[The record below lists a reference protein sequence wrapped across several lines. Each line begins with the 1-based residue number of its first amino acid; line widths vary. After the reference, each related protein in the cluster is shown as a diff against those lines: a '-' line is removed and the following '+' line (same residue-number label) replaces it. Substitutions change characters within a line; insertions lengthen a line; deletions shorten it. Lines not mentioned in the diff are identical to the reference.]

1 MWQGNDKIE
10 EVSSRIR
17 LIAIDIDGTLLNS
30 QLQVSAANLSALQL
44 ARAEGIE
51 VVLGTGRRHAFAL
64 PIAESL
70 GFDLWMI
77 SSNGAVTRSTQEE
90 LFHIDC
96 LPAGVAR
103 ELCIYMGDD
112 FRANTVVTFERP
124 GKGALVV
131 ERTDELTESI
141 QRWIEKNS
149 QFIEYCVPIED
160 AIIIDPIQAMF
171 CGTIAK
177 MELAQKKLA
186 AWQGLEEIT
195 VLKTQYDHRNL
206 CIVDILNRDCSKGHA
221 LERFAKSRGIERQE
235 IMAIGDNYNDIEM
248 LRFAGHPFIM
258 ANASQELKQNGW
270 PVTLSN
276 DESGVAAAIEQVLS
290 EVGSRA

>member
-1 MWQGNDKIE
+1 MLANAKIDA
-10 EVSSRIR
+10 VSSRIR

-30 QLQVSAANLSALQL
+30 ELQISAANLAALQR
-44 ARAEGIE
+44 AHAEGIE
-51 VVLGTGRRHAFAL
+51 IVLGTGRRHAFAL
-64 PIAESL
+64 PIAEAL

-77 SSNGAVTRSTQEE
+77 SSNGAVTRSTRDEH
-90 LFHIDC
+90 FFTDF
-96 LPAGVAR
+96 LPAAAAR
-103 ELCIYMGDD
+103 DLCIYMGDE
-112 FRANTVVTFERP
+112 FRGNTVITFERP

-149 QFIEYCVPIED
+149 QFIDHVVPIED
-160 AIIIDPIQAMF
+160 SIVIDPIQAMF

-177 MELAQKKLA
+177 MELAQQKLL
-186 AWQGLEEIT
+186 AWPGLDQIT

-206 CIVDILNRDCSKGHA
+206 CIVDILNRECSKGHA
-221 LERFAKSRGIERQE
+221 LERFSHSRGIACQE

-248 LRFAGHPFIM
+248 LRIAGHPFIM
-258 ANASQELKQNGW
+258 GNASNELKQNGW

-290 EVGSRA
+290 GVGSRA

>member
-1 MWQGNDKIE
+1 M
-10 EVSSRIR
+10 SSRIR

-30 QLQVSAANLSALQL
+30 QLEVSEANLAALK
-44 ARAEGIE
+44 RAHSEGIE

-64 PIAESL
+64 PIAEML

-77 SSNGAVTRSTQEE
+77 SSNGAVTRSTREE
-90 LFHIDC
+90 PFHIDC
-96 LPAGVAR
+96 LPADVAR
-103 ELCIYMGDD
+103 ELCTYMGDD
-112 FRANTVVTFERP
+112 FRANAVLTFERP
-124 GKGALVV
+124 GKGAIVV

-141 QRWIEKNS
+141 RRWIEKNS
-149 QFIEYCVPIED
+149 QFIDYCVPIED
-160 AIIIDPIQAMF
+160 SIDSDPIQAMF

-177 MELAQKKLA
+177 MEVAQKKLA
-186 AWQGLEEIT
+186 DWGGVRDIT
-195 VLKTQYDHRNL
+195 ILKTQYEHRNL

-221 LERFAKSRGIERQE
+221 LERFAQSRGIARQE
-235 IMAIGDNYNDIEM
+235 IMAIGDNHNDIEM

-258 ANASQELKQNGW
+258 ANAAEELKQNGW

-290 EVGSRA
+290 EVGSHA

>member
-1 MWQGNDKIE
+1 
-10 EVSSRIR
+10 VSSRIR

-30 QLQVSAANLSALQL
+30 QLQISAANLAALK
-44 ARAEGIE
+44 RAHEEGIE
-51 VVLGTGRRHAFAL
+51 VLLGTGRRHAFAM
-64 PIAESL
+64 PVAEAL

-77 SSNGAVTRSTQEE
+77 SSNGAVTRSTRDEH
-90 LFHIDC
+90 FYTDF
-96 LPAGVAR
+96 LPAGAAR
-103 ELCIYMGDD
+103 ELCLYMGDQ
-112 FRANTVVTFERP
+112 FRGNTVLTFERP

-149 QFIEYCVPIED
+149 QFIEFVVPIED
-160 AIIIDPIQAMF
+160 SIVIDPIQAMF

-177 MELAQKKLA
+177 MEIAQQRLM
-186 AWQGLEEIT
+186 AWPGRDQVT

-206 CIVDILNRDCSKGHA
+206 CIVDILNRECSKGHA
-221 LERFAKSRGIERQE
+221 LERFAADRGISRHE
-235 IMAIGDNYNDIEM
+235 IVAIGDNYNDIEM
-248 LRFAGHPFIM
+248 LRIAGHPFIM
-258 ANASQELKQNGW
+258 ANASEELKQNGW

-290 EVGSRA
+290 GVGSRA

>member
-1 MWQGNDKIE
+1 MT
-10 EVSSRIR
+10 SRIR

-30 QLQVSAANLSALQL
+30 QLQISAANLAALK
-44 ARAEGIE
+44 RAHQDGIE
-51 VVLGTGRRHAFAL
+51 VVLGTGRRHAFAM
-64 PIAESL
+64 PIAEAL

-77 SSNGAVTRSTQEE
+77 SSNGAVTRSTRDEH
-90 LFHIDC
+90 FYTDF
-96 LPAGVAR
+96 LPAAAAR
-103 ELCIYMGDD
+103 DLCLYMGDE
-112 FRANTVVTFERP
+112 FRGNTVITFERS

-149 QFIEYCVPIED
+149 QFIEYFVPIED
-160 AIIIDPIQAMF
+160 AIVIDPIQAMF

-177 MELAQKKLA
+177 MELAQEKLL
-186 AWQGLEEIT
+186 AWPGRDRIT

-206 CIVDILNRDCSKGHA
+206 CIVDILNRACSKGHA
-221 LERFAKSRGIERQE
+221 LERFAQSRGIARDE
-235 IMAIGDNYNDIEM
+235 IVAIGDNYNDIEM
-248 LRFAGHPFIM
+248 LRIAGHPFIM
-258 ANASQELKQNGW
+258 ANAADDLKQNGW

-290 EVGSRA
+290 EVGLRA